1 MTNIS
6 NGFTKHNID
15 HLSPS
20 SINLYANAPD
30 VWVASYIF
38 GRKTPMGPAAWR
50 GICVEDAVVQILMG
64 ESEAASIDQALAKF
78 DKRFMIGDDK
88 TTAERKRIQPMVQ
101 LAVEELMEFGKPE
114 FPEDEEHPQEKIS
127 ITAKSA
133 DGSWSIPVI
142 GYLDL
147 VFPQH
152 GVVIDLKTTGR
163 LPTSG
168 MSAEHQLQ
176 RAIYAKAKGNMS
188 VRFLY
193 VSEKKTLMREDGDPT
208 ELLAQAKVQIA
219 RMEAFL
225 RHCDKDTAK
234 AIVPVQPSSFY
245 WQGAEDLRKEFYGI

>member
-1 MTNIS
+1 MS
-6 NGFTKHNID
+6 NGFEKHSID
-15 HLSPS
+15 HLSAS
-20 SINLYANAPD
+20 SINLYSNAPD
-30 VWVASYIF
+30 VWVASYLF
-38 GRKTPMGPAAWR
+38 GKRTPMGPAPWR

-64 ESEAASIDQALAKF
+64 DSETAAIDKALAKF
-78 DKRFMIGDDK
+78 DQRFVIGDEK
-88 TTAERKRIQPMVQ
+88 TTAERRRIEPMTQMAVAE
-101 LAVEELMEFGKPE
+101 LAHLGKPE
-114 FPEDEEHPQEKIS
+114 FAEDAEQEKIS
-127 ITAKSA
+127 ITAK
-133 DGSWSIPVI
+133 GEEGWSIPVI

-147 VFPQH
+147 VYPQH

-163 LPTSG
+163 IPST

-193 VSEKKTLMREDGDPT
+193 VSEKKISMLEDGDPT
-208 ELLAQAKVQIA
+208 ELLAQAKVQIS

-225 RHCDKDTAK
+225 RHCDKETAR